1 MLILLGAPAAV
12 LGPGLLAVVRL
23 VPPATEA
30 AVRLLLRVR
39 RLLASRLGTC
49 FGKRLGRNGVQSDF
63 TATWSLEG
71 AVDESKFDT
80 IRRGGYGLW
89 HTILTSHNELRHVP
103 KYFSACDNPL

>member
-1 MLILLGAPAAV
+1 MLILLGAPTAI
-12 LGPGLLAVVRL
+12 LGSVLLAVVRL
-23 VPPATEA
+23 VPPSTES
-30 AVRLLLRVR
+30 AVGLLLLR

-49 FGKRLGRNGVQSDF
+49 FRKRLGRSGVQSDL